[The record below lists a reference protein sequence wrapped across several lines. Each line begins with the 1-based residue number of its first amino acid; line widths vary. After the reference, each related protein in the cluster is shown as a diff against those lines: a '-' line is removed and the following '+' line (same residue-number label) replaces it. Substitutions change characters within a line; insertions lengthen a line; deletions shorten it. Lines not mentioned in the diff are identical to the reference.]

1 MMSEAVHSTVDT
13 GNQSLLLLSIK
24 RAARPPTP
32 RHPFGHGME
41 LYFWALVVALLIFAL
56 GGAFSIYEGWRK
68 IVQPEPVESAWINF
82 VVLGACVFFEALSFR
97 VAWREFHKK
106 HVGEPS
112 WSALRRGKDP
122 SVFAVLLEDAAALI
136 GLAIALAGLLLAEWL
151 DMPMLDGVASIGIGL
166 LLVLTATFLA
176 NETRSLL
183 TGEAASPVIIQQVR
197 SMLENDPRVASVEE
211 LLSLHLGPSEV
222 VLAVTID
229 FRDDLPGGA
238 IETAASELTRRV
250 EASHRE
256 ITRVFLRPQLGTV
269 EHAGAL
275 PA

>member
-1 MMSEAVHSTVDT
+1 
-13 GNQSLLLLSIK
+13 
-24 RAARPPTP
+24 
-32 RHPFGHGME
+32 
-41 LYFWALVVALLIFAL
+41 
-56 GGAFSIYEGWRK
+56 
-68 IVQPEPVESAWINF
+68 
-82 VVLGACVFFEALSFR
+82 
-97 VAWREFHKK
+97 
-106 HVGEPS
+106 
-112 WSALRRGKDP
+112 
-122 SVFAVLLEDAAALI
+122 VLLEDAAALT
-136 GLAIALAGLLLAEWL
+136 GLAIALVGLSLAEWL

-197 SMLENDPRVASVEE
+197 SMLEGDPRVASVDE

-250 EASHRE
+250 EASHPE

-269 EHAGAL
+269 EHVGAL